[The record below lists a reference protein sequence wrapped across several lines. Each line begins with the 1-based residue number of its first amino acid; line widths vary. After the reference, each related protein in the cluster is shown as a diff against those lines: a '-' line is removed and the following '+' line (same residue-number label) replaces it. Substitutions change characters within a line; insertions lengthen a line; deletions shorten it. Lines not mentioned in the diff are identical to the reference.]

1 MSKAREKRIILAI
14 VALVAVTIGFLAYLL
29 YLKISSRNAAPVIV
43 CVTDEIS
50 VSVSATDADLL
61 TGVSAMDAEDGD
73 ITHKVVIESISA
85 IAKNGRCTITY
96 AVSDSGNQVSS
107 VSRTLNFID
116 YHSPKFKFSSDFI
129 FVSGDSKMNKD
140 LTSFV
145 KAYDCFEGDISSRI
159 SMSIIDTEGLSSST
173 RQIEFRVSNNYGD
186 VSSIVVDIVNRDKPS
201 QETPNIELTT
211 YLVYIAPESHFD
223 PLDYVKSIT
232 IKETYSPSEYGLD
245 KIYADLS
252 DFDQST
258 PGTYRIP
265 IYCENGDHIGITALY
280 VIVDGQ

>member
-29 YLKISSRNAAPVIV
+29 YLKVSSRNAAPVIV

-50 VSVSATDADLL
+50 VSVDATDADLL
-61 TGVSAMDAEDGD
+61 IGVSAMDAEDGD
-73 ITHKVVIESISA
+73 ITHKIVIESISA

-96 AVSDSGNQVSS
+96 AVSDSDNKVSS

-116 YHSPKFKFSSDFI
+116 YHSPKFKFSNDFI
-129 FVSGDSKMNKD
+129 LISGDSKINND
-140 LTSFV
+140 LTAFIS
-145 KAYDCFEGDISSRI
+145 AYDCFEGDISSRI
-159 SMSIIDTEGLSSST
+159 SMSIIETEGLSST

-186 VSSIVVDIVNRDKPS
+186 VSSIVVDVVNRDKPP
-201 QETPNIELTT
+201 QETPSIALKE
-211 YLVYIAPESHFD
+211 YLVYLVPEAVFD
-223 PLDYVKSIT
+223 PLDYVDSIT
-232 IKETYSPSEYGLD
+232 IAKESYSLSEYGAD

-258 PGTYRIP
+258 PGTYKIP
-265 IYCENGDHIGITALY
+265 IYCENGDHIGSTVLY
-280 VIVDGQ
+280 VVVDDQ